1 MKRITI
7 DEYIEDRVNGQYD
20 YLSNAAA
27 NAKRKYHL
35 FKAAEICFAAAIP
48 FLSAMMSPTS
58 SWYMKVIVG
67 FFGVAITF
75 CSGMLM
81 LFKYH
86 ENWVNFRG
94 TAEAL
99 KSEKFLFLTRTG
111 QYRARNAEGMFMERI
126 EMILGQENQKWQNY
140 VVQTDDLEGNS
151 HGNLTVLTEGVAPTF
166 PEDAQSD
173 TKGETPVTGS

>member
-7 DEYIEDRVNGQYD
+7 EEYMEDRVNGQYD

-27 NAKRKYHL
+27 NAKRKYHIL
-35 FKAAEICFAAAIP
+35 KALEICFAAAIP
-48 FLSAMMSPTS
+48 FLSAMMSPNS

-94 TAEAL
+94 SAEAL
-99 KSEKFLFLTRTG
+99 KSEKFLFLTRSG
-111 QYRARNAEGMFMERI
+111 QYKSRNAEAMFMERI
-126 EMILGQENQKWQNY
+126 EIILGQENQKWQNY

-151 HGNLTVLTEGVAPTF
+151 HVNMSIKEETAAVF
-166 PEDAQSD
+166 PEDAQSE
-173 TKGETPVTGS
+173 TKKEDPDPRN